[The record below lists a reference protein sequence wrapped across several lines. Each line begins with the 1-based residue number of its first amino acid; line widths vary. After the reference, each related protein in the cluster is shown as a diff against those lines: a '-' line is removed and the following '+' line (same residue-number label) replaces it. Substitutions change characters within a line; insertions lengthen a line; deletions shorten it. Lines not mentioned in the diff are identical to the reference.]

1 MADKVKFAVSV
12 TPIEDVGTSQAD
24 ATISNFIAASECY
37 GTVGGSGQVGGAATD
52 GDKLTAITIENAGGS
67 NDGYLNGS
75 PFYLQATQVAESSA
89 VLITDLAATG
99 FVYFK
104 HTGFEYNSTSA
115 LSDTVNTTDALSI
128 QTNSAS
134 NERVTIARLIAG
146 EAIVLPV
153 RLGCTL
159 NEFAIC
165 ASDGLAL
172 DGTVSTQGDI
182 AVEFLAFAA
191 TGP

>member
-1 MADKVKFAVSV
+1 MADKVRFAVSV
-12 TPIEDVGTSQAD
+12 TPIEDVGASQEGSA
-24 ATISNFIAASECY
+24 SNFIAASECF
-37 GTVGGSGQVGGAATD
+37 GSAGGDGQVGGAASD
-52 GDKLTAITIENAGGS
+52 GDTLTGLTIESAGGA
-67 NDGYLNGS
+67 NDGYLSGAKY
-75 PFYLQATQVAESSA
+75 YLQATQVAESSA
-89 VLITDLAATG
+89 VLVTDLAATG

-104 HTGFEYNSTSA
+104 HTGFEYSSTSA
-115 LSDTVNTTDALSI
+115 LSSTANTTDLLSI
-128 QTNSAS
+128 QTNCAS
-134 NERVTIARLIAG
+134 NHRVTIARLYAG

-165 ASDGLAL
+165 ASDGVAM

-182 AVEFLAFAA
+182 AVEFMAFAA

>member
-12 TPIEDVGTSQAD
+12 TPIEDVGASQEGSA
-24 ATISNFIAASECY
+24 SNFIAASECF
-37 GTVGGSGQVGGAATD
+37 GSTGGDGQVGGAATD
-52 GDKLTAITIENAGGS
+52 GDKLTGITIESGGGA
-67 NDGYLNGS
+67 NDGYTDS
-75 PFYLQATQVAESSA
+75 AKYYLQATQVAEASA
-89 VLITDLAATG
+89 VLVTDLASVG

-104 HTGFEYNSTSA
+104 HTGFEYSSTSA
-115 LSDTVNTTDALSI
+115 LSTTANTADLLSI

-134 NERVTIARLIAG
+134 NERVTIARLYAG

-153 RLGCTL
+153 RKGCTL

-165 ASDGLAL
+165 ASDGVAV
-172 DGTVSTQGDI
+172 DGTVSTQGTI
-182 AVEFLAFAA
+182 AVEFMAFAV

>member
-1 MADKVKFAVSV
+1 MADKVRFAVSV
-12 TPIEDVGTSQAD
+12 TPIEDVGASQQGSVS
-24 ATISNFIAASECY
+24 TFIGASECFD
-37 GTVGGSGQVGGAATD
+37 GGGSGQVGGANTD
-52 GDKLTAITIENAGGS
+52 GDLLTGITIESSSGNA
-67 NDGYLNGS
+67 NDGYTDGARY
-75 PFYLQATQVAESSA
+75 YLQATQVAESSA
-89 VLITDLAATG
+89 VLVTDLAATG

-104 HTGFEYNSTSA
+104 HTGFEYSSTSA
-115 LSDTVNTTDALSI
+115 LSATANTTDLLSI
-128 QTNSAS
+128 QTNCAS
-134 NERVTIARLIAG
+134 NHRVTIARLYAG

-165 ASDGLAL
+165 ASDGVAI
-172 DGTVSTQGDI
+172 DGTASTQGDI

>member
-1 MADKVKFAVSV
+1 MADKVRFAVSV
-12 TPIEDVGTSQAD
+12 TPIEDVGSSQEG
-24 ATISNFIAASECY
+24 TVSTFIAASECF
-37 GTVGGSGQVGGAATD
+37 GSVGGDGQVGGAATD
-52 GDKLTAITIENAGGS
+52 GDKLTGITIVSGGGA
-67 NDGYLNGS
+67 NDGYTDGAKY
-75 PFYLQATQVAESSA
+75 YLSATQAAESSA
-89 VLITDLAATG
+89 VLITDLAAVG

-104 HTGFEYNSTSA
+104 HTGFEYSSTSA
-115 LSDTVNTTDALSI
+115 LSETVNTTDLLAI

-134 NERVTIARLIAG
+134 NERVTIARLYAG

-165 ASDGLAL
+165 ASDGVAI
-172 DGTVSTQGDI
+172 DGTASTQGTI

>member
-12 TPIEDVGTSQAD
+12 TPIEDVGASQEGSA
-24 ATISNFIAASECY
+24 SNFIAASECF
-37 GTVGGSGQVGGAATD
+37 GSTGGDGQVGGAATD
-52 GDKLTAITIENAGGS
+52 GDKLTGITIESGGGA
-67 NDGYLNGS
+67 NDGYTDS
-75 PFYLQATQVAESSA
+75 AKYYLQATQVAESSA
-89 VLITDLAATG
+89 VLVTDLAATG

-104 HTGFEYNSTSA
+104 HTGFEYNSTTA
-115 LSDTVNTTDALSI
+115 LSSTANTTDLLSI

-134 NERVTIARLIAG
+134 SERVTIARLYAG

-153 RLGCTL
+153 RKGCTL

-165 ASDGLAL
+165 ASDGVAV
-172 DGTVSTQGDI
+172 DGTVSTQGTI
-182 AVEFLAFAA
+182 AVEFMAFAV

>member
-1 MADKVKFAVSV
+1 MADKVRFAVSV
-12 TPIEDVGTSQAD
+12 TPIEDVGASQEGSA
-24 ATISNFIAASECY
+24 SNFIAASEAFS
-37 GTVGGSGQVGGAATD
+37 GGGSGQVGGANTD
-52 GDKLTAITIENAGGS
+52 GDKLTGVTVESGGGA
-67 NDGYLNGS
+67 NDGYTDS
-75 PFYLQATQVAESSA
+75 AKYYLSATQVAESSA
-89 VLITDLAATG
+89 VLVTDLAATG

-104 HTGFEYNSTSA
+104 HTGFEYSSTTA
-115 LSDTVNTTDALSI
+115 LSSTANTTDLLAI

-134 NERVTIARLIAG
+134 NERVTIARLYAG

-165 ASDGLAL
+165 ASDGVAV
-172 DGTVSTQGDI
+172 DGTVSTQGTI
-182 AVEFLAFAA
+182 AVEFMAFAV

>member
-1 MADKVKFAVSV
+1 VADKVRFSVSA
-12 TPIEDVGTSQAD
+12 TPIEDVGASQEGSVS
-24 ATISNFIAASECY
+24 TFIAASECY
-37 GTVGGSGQVGGAATD
+37 GTVGGSGEVAGSSDT
-52 GDKLTAITIENAGGS
+52 LTGITIEGTGGA
-67 NDGYLNGS
+67 NDGYLS
-75 PFYLQATQVAESSA
+75 SARYYLSATQVAESSA

-104 HTGFEYNSTSA
+104 HTGFEYSSTSA
-115 LSDTVNTTDALSI
+115 LSATANTTDMLSI

-134 NERVTIARLIAG
+134 NERVTIARLYAG

-165 ASDGLAL
+165 SSDGVAM
-172 DGTVSTQGDI
+172 DGTVGTQGTI

>member
-1 MADKVKFAVSV
+1 MADKVRFAVSV
-12 TPIEDVGTSQAD
+12 TPIEDVGASQQGSVS
-24 ATISNFIAASECY
+24 TFISASECFN
-37 GTVGGSGQVGGAATD
+37 GGGSGQVGGGASD
-52 GDKLTAITIENAGGS
+52 GDKLTGLTIESSSGNA
-67 NDGYLNGS
+67 NDGYTDGAKY
-75 PFYLQATQVAESSA
+75 YLQATQAAEASA
-89 VLITDLAATG
+89 VLVTDLAALG

-104 HTGFEYNSTSA
+104 HTGFEYSSTTA
-115 LSDTVNTTDALSI
+115 LSSTANTADLLSI

-134 NERVTIARLIAG
+134 NERVTIARLYAG

-165 ASDGLAL
+165 ASDGVDI
-172 DGTVSTQGDI
+172 DGTASTQGDI

>member
-1 MADKVKFAVSV
+1 VADKVRFSVSA
-12 TPIEDVGTSQAD
+12 TPIEDVGASSQG
-24 ATISNFIAASECY
+24 TISTYIAASECY
-37 GTVGGSGQVGGAATD
+37 GTVGGSGEVAGSDDT
-52 GDKLTAITIENAGGS
+52 LTGITIEASSGNE
-67 NDGYLNGS
+67 NDGYLDGARY
-75 PFYLQATQVAESSA
+75 YLSATQVAESSA

-104 HTGFEYNSTSA
+104 HTGFEYSSTSA
-115 LSDTVNTTDALSI
+115 LSATANTTDMLSI

-134 NERVTIARLIAG
+134 NERVTIARLYAG

-165 ASDGLAL
+165 SSDGVDM
-172 DGTVSTQGDI
+172 DGTAGTQGTI

>member
-12 TPIEDVGTSQAD
+12 TPIEDVGASQEGSA
-24 ATISNFIAASECY
+24 SNFIAASECF
-37 GTVGGSGQVGGAATD
+37 GSAGGDGQVGGAATD
-52 GDKLTAITIENAGGS
+52 GDKLTGITIESGGGA
-67 NDGYLNGS
+67 NDGYTDS
-75 PFYLQATQVAESSA
+75 AKYYLQATQVAEASA
-89 VLITDLAATG
+89 VLVTDLAATG

-104 HTGFEYNSTSA
+104 HTGFEYNSTTA
-115 LSDTVNTTDALSI
+115 LSSTANTTDLLSI

-134 NERVTIARLIAG
+134 NERVTIARLYAG

-153 RLGCTL
+153 RKGCTL

-165 ASDGLAL
+165 ASDGVAV
-172 DGTVSTQGDI
+172 DGTVSTQGTI
-182 AVEFLAFAA
+182 AVEFMAFAV